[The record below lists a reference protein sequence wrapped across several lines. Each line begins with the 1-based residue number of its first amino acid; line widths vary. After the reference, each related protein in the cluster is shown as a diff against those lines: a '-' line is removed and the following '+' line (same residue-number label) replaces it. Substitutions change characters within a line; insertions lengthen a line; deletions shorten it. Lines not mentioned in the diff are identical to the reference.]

1 VTWEHLGPIFGR
13 PEAIFEL
20 SYTGRHVN
28 LIMLISH
35 WFYRL
40 FLWPGGH
47 LGAMLGGLEGD
58 LGPPGAHLGTS
69 CGHL

>member
-1 VTWEHLGPIFGR
+1 MTWEHLGPIFGR
-13 PEAIFEL
+13 LEAILEL
-20 SYTGRHVN
+20 SYIGKRAN
-28 LIMLISH
+28 LIMLILH
-35 WFYRL
+35 LFYML

-47 LGAMLGGLEGD
+47 IGAMLGGLEGD